1 MKNFK
6 VGDFVKPIERD
17 NFTDEINGIELA
29 LVTKTFKNK
38 YGFQMMTIKILDHED
53 NSVINNLYTV
63 LNYDSKYK
71 EVTLE
76 ELKKLVSKYS
86 NQIEL
91 MSNNSI

>member
-38 YGFQMMTIKILDHED
+38 YGFQMMTIKILDYED
-53 NSVINNLYTV
+53 SSITNNSYSV
-63 LNYDSKYK
+63 LNYDSKYR
-71 EVTLE
+71 EVTLK
-76 ELKKLVSKYS
+76 ELEKLVSKYS

-91 MSNNSI
+91 IHDNSI